1 MSSHSRRRFL
11 ALGAAAGATAAAS
24 PALAQI
30 LPRPP
35 GQQFGRQIIIGV
47 CAPLTGDAA
56 TLGNQVVNGVRQAVY
71 EANRMIGNL
80 DRSFGM
86 RSFDDQNTIV
96 GGVMS
101 AQFAGDDPG
110 IIATVGNLNE
120 SVTKAALSQ
129 YANAKMPLIIPASS
143 ADSLTAQG
151 YRNVFRLPTK
161 DSSEGQLFAHHL
173 ATSSAR
179 PARAIALTQDGDY
192 GRAVALAFVQQL
204 GAERVQ
210 ADTITFA
217 LSNPPLADIAKNILA
232 TPVDYVF
239 LAGNTGSMGP
249 LLPVLRAA
257 GYKGAFGASQGFYNS
272 QTLTDYAREFGNGWI
287 STSMPPLERVQA
299 VNDYLSELRANY
311 GAVTP
316 LVAFGFAAAQLV
328 VDAIRRTGAADR
340 LSLLRAFANGQ
351 SYETLVGT
359 FGFNLVGDPI
369 DPNLYFYAIR
379 DGRFTYVNA
388 AHASSF
394 LISP

>member
-1 MSSHSRRRFL
+1 MRSQSRRRFL
-11 ALGAAAGATAAAS
+11 ALSAAAGATAASS

-47 CAPLTGDAA
+47 CAPLTGDAS

-96 GGVMS
+96 GGIMS

-120 SVTKAALSQ
+120 SITKAALSQ

-143 ADSLTAQG
+143 ADSLTAQR

-161 DSSEGQLFAHHL
+161 DSSEGQLFARHL
-173 ATSSAR
+173 ATSPAR
-179 PARAIALTQDGDY
+179 PKRAVALTQDGDY
-192 GRAVALAFVQQL
+192 GRDVARAFVQQL
-204 GAERVQ
+204 GAERIQ

-217 LSNPPLADIAKNILA
+217 LSNPPLADVANKILA
-232 TPVDYVF
+232 AQVDYVF
-239 LAGNTGSMGP
+239 LAGNTSSMGP

-257 GYKGAFGASQGFYNS
+257 GFKGAVGASQGFYNS
-272 QTLTDYAREFGNGWI
+272 QTIADYAGDFGNGWI
-287 STSMPPLERVQA
+287 STSMPPLEKVQA
-299 VNDYLSELRANY
+299 VNDYLSDLRGNY
-311 GAVTP
+311 GSVTP
-316 LVAFGFAAAQLV
+316 LVAFGFSAAQLI

-340 LSLLRAFANGQ
+340 LSLLRAFGTGQ
-351 SYETLVGT
+351 TYETLVGT
-359 FGFNLVGDPI
+359 FGFNLAGDPI
-369 DPNLYFYAIR
+369 DPNLYFYSIR
-379 DGRFTYVNA
+379 DGRFTYVNS
-388 AHASSF
+388 AHPSSF
-394 LISP
+394 LIST